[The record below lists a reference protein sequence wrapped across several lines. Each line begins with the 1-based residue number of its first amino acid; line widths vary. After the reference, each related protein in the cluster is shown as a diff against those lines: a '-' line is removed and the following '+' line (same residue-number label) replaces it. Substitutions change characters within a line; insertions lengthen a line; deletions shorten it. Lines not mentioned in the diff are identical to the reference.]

1 MASVPGIYRHLLRTG
16 FRPNAT
22 LRHGLTAGEALAR
35 PILEGWREQTG
46 TELYEALGMS
56 EISTYISSSPSVPVK
71 PGSPGRPQKGRSV
84 KILDDG
90 EIAVHRTDPGLF
102 LGYWGEER
110 FTGDWFATGDT
121 AEFDAEGY
129 LWCHGRIDDMMN
141 AGGFRVSPLEVEKVF
156 LQHAA
161 IADAG
166 VREWRVN
173 ETTSIIAAFLV
184 ACEGARVN
192 EDTVLAFVRER
203 LAAYKCP
210 KQIWFVP
217 ALPRTANGKLN
228 RKALERP

>member
-1 MASVPGIYRHLLRTG
+1 
-16 FRPNAT
+16 
-22 LRHGLTAGEALAR
+22 
-35 PILEGWREQTG
+35 
-46 TELYEALGMS
+46 
-56 EISTYISSSPSVPVK
+56 
-71 PGSPGRPQKGRSV
+71 
-84 KILDDG
+84 
-90 EIAVHRTDPGLF
+90 
-102 LGYWGEER
+102 
-110 FTGDWFATGDT
+110 
-121 AEFDAEGY
+121 
-129 LWCHGRIDDMMN
+129 MMN

-156 LQHAA
+156 LQHEA